1 MNFKQILLPVLF
13 ALFISPHSN
22 AAELPA
28 AQSKTLRTVRVDIPP
43 VIDGILDDEA
53 WKGAP
58 VITDLHQVEPAEY
71 APPSQRSEFFVVY
84 DSDALYIGAHLYD
97 DPDKIIGNILRQG
110 DWIFD
115 DDFIDI
121 IIAPFDNDRSGY
133 SFMLNVNNVRM
144 DGIFEGA
151 RDINYDWDGIWKT
164 KTLRTEDGWVAEMA
178 IPFKSLSFPT
188 DGDTWRFSV
197 GRSIS
202 RNREMINWHSRNRW
216 TTLDCIGY
224 LTGLEGMDVGRGL
237 DIVPSVSF
245 RRTHDYDASM
255 TKYEFE
261 SSVDVFYQITP
272 SLNASLTV
280 NTDFSATEVDERQIN
295 LTRFSLFFPEK
306 RDFFLK
312 DADLFSFGRIEG
324 GEFREGLPPEEMQ
337 SGRPYFSRTIGM
349 SGMGEPVPLEF
360 GGKLSGRAGEWDF
373 AVQYIRQ
380 DEFRSADGTET
391 LNAADI
397 LVARVA
403 RDILAESTIGA
414 ILTQGDPKSDADN
427 TLMGVDFLY
436 RNTRIEGHTI
446 EAEAWYQQSDT
457 KLEGENIDAELYYSP
472 TGQIEKHEGDDAAWG
487 VSARLRNE
495 TKLRGRLMVKE
506 LEENFNPA
514 LGFVNRRGVRYYIGQ
529 VGYNFRPQ
537 HDLLREIDTGVT
549 YMRIEDT
556 QGNLQTSNLDFDL
569 INFENHAGDHL
580 SIDYARNREVLTEP
594 FPIFENVDI
603 PVGSYSWDTYSFR
616 LIGADQRKL
625 SMMGSIS
632 KGTDFNGDRWEFMGG
647 VTWRPSKH
655 FAVFAEYNYNDF
667 DLPYGEF
674 ETRLMSL
681 NTDIVFSDTLSWRTI
696 IQYDNISRDLGIHG
710 RLHFLPETG
719 RDLYLVIN
727 HNFLDKDDDYSS
739 TRSDIVVKLNYTIR
753 F

>member
-1 MNFKQILLPVLF
+1 MNFKQIFWAILF
-13 ALFISPHSN
+13 ALFINPHSS
-22 AAELPA
+22 AEELFA
-28 AQSKTLRTVRVDIPP
+28 AQCKTIRTVRVDTPP
-43 VIDGILDDEA
+43 VIDGIIDDES

-58 VITDLHQVEPAEY
+58 LIMDLHQVEPVEY

-110 DWIFD
+110 DFIFD
-115 DDFIDI
+115 DDFIEI

-144 DGIFEGA
+144 DGIFEGP
-151 RDINYDWDGIWKT
+151 REINHDWDGIWKT
-164 KTLRTEDGWVAEMA
+164 ETRRTEDGWIAEMA

-188 DGDTWRFSV
+188 DSDTWRFSV

-202 RNREMINWHSRNRW
+202 RSRERINWHSRNRW

-245 RRTHDYDASM
+245 RRTHDYDVPM
-255 TKYEFE
+255 TEYKFE
-261 SSVDVFYQITP
+261 PSVDIFYQITP

-280 NTDFSATEVDERQIN
+280 NTDFSATEVDQRQIN

-312 DADLFSFGRIEG
+312 DADLFSFGRIYSEDFQG
-324 GEFREGLPPEEMQ
+324 GIPPVEME
-337 SGRPYFSRTIGM
+337 SGRPYFSRNIGL
-349 SGMGEPVPLEF
+349 SSNGEPVDLEF
-360 GGKLSGRAGEWDF
+360 GGKLSGRAREWDF
-373 AVQYIRQ
+373 AVQYIRL
-380 DEFRSADGTET
+380 DEFQSPDGNET
-391 LNAADI
+391 LDATDI

-403 RDILAESTIGA
+403 RDILEESTIGA
-414 ILTQGDPKSDADN
+414 ILTHGDPKSDIDN

-446 EAEAWYQQSDT
+446 EAEAWYQKSDT
-457 KLEGENIDAELYYSP
+457 KLGGENIDADLYYY
-472 TGQIEKHEGDDAAWG
+472 TGQIEEHEGNDAAWG

-514 LGFVNRRGVRYYIGQ
+514 LGFVNRRGVRYYIGEA
-529 VGYNFRPQ
+529 GYNFRPQ
-537 HDLLREIDTGVT
+537 HDFLREIDTGLT

-556 QGNLQTSNLDFDL
+556 KGNLQTSNLDVDL
-569 INFENHAGDHL
+569 LNLENHAGDHL
-580 SIDYARNREVLTEP
+580 SIDYARNREVLTQP
-594 FPIFENVDI
+594 FPIFENVII
-603 PVGSYSWDTYSFR
+603 PVGSYSFDTYSFR
-616 LIGADQRKL
+616 LIGAHQRKL
-625 SMMGSIS
+625 SLRGSIS
-632 KGTDFNGDRWEFMGG
+632 KGTDFNGSRWEFMGG
-647 VTWRPSKH
+647 LTWRPTKH
-655 FAVFAEYNYNDF
+655 FAVEAEYAYNDF
-667 DLPYGEF
+667 DLPYGKF

-696 IQYDNISRDLGIHG
+696 IQYDNMSKTLGIQS

-727 HNFLDKDDDYSS
+727 HNFLDNDDGYSS
-739 TRSDIVVKLNYTIR
+739 TRSDIILKVNYTIR